1 MKSRVL
7 IFISLVLALFAPTSS
22 FGFELERAPL
32 IYLKHGKVEVLRDAT
47 KQQTFEEV
55 RELYQAGGFTPIKG
69 NLTAGYVP
77 DAYWLRFEV
86 DQSEEYPVER
96 YLEVLPA
103 YLDRLDLYHVQPSG
117 VIETGR
123 QGDFL
128 PLSSKENAY
137 RANLF
142 KLHLQPGRHEV
153 FLRIQTTS
161 SLSAE
166 LKLWAPEAF
175 AQYRDQSYFYHG
187 FYFSALFSVLIFNFV
202 SWLISRKIIFITYVA
217 YLGLNS
223 LQWFGISGFT
233 GVFLLP
239 ENPLW
244 ANLSL
249 GISLALSSSMAF
261 IFFSMLLGLREHHRY
276 IYWLNMLGAAWA
288 FTTAVV
294 TPMGLYQKF
303 APLLLL
309 VAVAAL
315 LLSPWPLSR
324 LWREGSSWN
333 RLFVAGYLTFSV
345 LLVINIFATL
355 SIIEFSQ
362 NTVYVGMA
370 ANLTHIFVLY
380 LAILLHYRNI
390 EHEHAEALKT
400 AEVAQRQADVERLN
414 SEERKHFYSVLTHE
428 IRTPLAIINSSND
441 SLKIIESQ
449 GQPNPERLKRYDR
462 ISGAI
467 KRINLIWGLVVAQRE
482 SHRLELERT
491 DFDLF
496 SLTKDVIAESGRDA
510 RERVDVSYETL
521 STRINADEKLI
532 RIALF
537 NLIENALKYS
547 PQRSKVEITLRRRQD
562 SAMEWRI
569 DDQGAGIPEERYEQI
584 FDKYKRGSE
593 DTNQPGMGLG
603 LFIVKQIVQRH
614 GASVT
619 VSRSPKGGARFTLM
633 FPSSISSRRMR
644 SREA

>member
-1 MKSRVL
+1 MKTRLL
-7 IFISLVLALFAPTSS
+7 IPISFVLALFVPISS
-22 FGFELERAPL
+22 FGFELEREPL
-32 IYLKHGKVEVLRDAT
+32 IYLKHGEVEVLRDAT
-47 KQQTFEEV
+47 KRQTFEQV

-86 DQSEEYPVER
+86 DQTEAHPAER

-103 YLDRLDLYHVQPSG
+103 YLDRIDLYHVQPSG

-137 RANLF
+137 RASLF

-175 AQYRDQSYFYHG
+175 TQHRDQSYFYHG

-202 SWLISRKIIFITYVA
+202 SWLVARKIIFITYVA

-223 LQWFGISGFT
+223 LQWFGISGFI
-233 GVFLLP
+233 GVFLFP

-244 ANLSL
+244 TNLSL
-249 GISLALSSSMAF
+249 GMSLALSSSMAF
-261 IFFSMLLGLREHHRY
+261 IIFSMVLGLREHHRF
-276 IYWLNMLGAAWA
+276 IYWINMLGAALA
-288 FTTAVV
+288 FITAVA
-294 TPMGLYQKF
+294 TPLGLYQKL
-303 APLLLL
+303 APFLMLIA
-309 VAVAAL
+309 VAVL

-324 LWREGSSWN
+324 LWREGSLWN
-333 RLFVAGYLTFSV
+333 RLFVVGYVTFSV
-345 LLVINIFATL
+345 LLLINIFSVL
-355 SIIEFSQ
+355 SILEFSE
-362 NTVYVGMA
+362 TTIFAGMA

-380 LAILLHYRNI
+380 LAILLHYRSI
-390 EHEHAEALKT
+390 EHEHAEALKA
-400 AEVAQRQADVERLN
+400 AEVAQRQTDVERLN

-482 SHRLELERT
+482 SHRLELERK

-496 SLTKDVIAESGRDA
+496 TLTKDVVAESGRDA

-521 STRINADEKLI
+521 STMINADEKLI

-547 PQRSKVEITLRRRQD
+547 PKGSRVEIVLRRGQD

-593 DTNQPGMGLG
+593 ASNQPGMGLG

-614 GASVT
+614 GASIS
-619 VSRSPKGGARFTLM
+619 VSRSPKGGACFTLT
-633 FPSSISSRRMR
+633 FPSSI
-644 SREA
+644 